1 MTTAK
6 QKEEFNTSQ
15 LNWKTHKHEERR
27 NKNGRK
33 KIKNGNWIN
42 VNANVECECWMWMYV
57 WMNWMSEWFEWMMWI
72 TSEWNRLQF
81 HTWEIGHWCVLWKIH
96 AFVLILAQSGC
107 YFHATF
113 WVLLNDIPA
122 SNPLKGNHWICE
134 TTKFWLSI
142 IKLTVKC
149 ESFVWTKQNVKR
161 WKPDSQWNNLSSLLQ
176 ANFITTA
183 NAFHLNI

>member
-1 MTTAK
+1 M
-6 QKEEFNTSQ
+6 
-15 LNWKTHKHEERR
+15 L
-27 NKNGRK
+27 
-33 KIKNGNWIN
+33 
-42 VNANVECECWMWMYV
+42 

-81 HTWEIGHWCVLWKIH
+81 YTWEIGHWCVLWKIH
-96 AFVLILAQSGC
+96 GFVLILAQSGC

-161 WKPDSQWNNLSSLLQ
+161 WKPDSQWNNLSSPPGKFYHNSKCIPLEHLKNIYKLFRLFIFHWLKIDRIEMDLLFSQ
-176 ANFITTA
+176 WKHL
-183 NAFHLNI
+183 AFVSLVSLNISLAFL